1 VAEWRRI
8 EAMIDELE
16 DIRALDAALA
26 RPDRRMIPFEV
37 TSAILDGASPIRAW
51 REHRGMGLGA
61 LAKAAGIEP
70 ARLMKLEA
78 GTRKAAPNELRRL
91 AGSGRRSERS
101 AFTLTSAQT
110 TMGARFTH
118 APGPW
123 SRGRRGGR
131 GARRRGS

>member
-16 DIRALDAALA
+16 DIRAMDAALA

-51 REHRGMGLGA
+51 REHRGMGQGA

-78 GTRKAAPNELRRL
+78 GTRKAAPDELRRL
-91 AGSGRRSERS
+91 AR
-101 AFTLTSAQT
+101 TLRVQVDDLSDPP
-110 TMGARFTH
+110 AR
-118 APGPW
+118 
-123 SRGRRGGR
+123 
-131 GARRRGS
+131 